1 MKGVRLRRFWDDLTQ
16 SSYSQTLLGNALV
29 GAIPLPR
36 LPRLFFLGLCFCWL
50 EATLKADDALYS
62 NPYRNIPVEKA
73 SSLLIGLWGDDNK
86 LINAVKIEDSNL
98 VRNIFRQIKTSAPE
112 KSKLYTYADY
122 TVALLSG

>member
-1 MKGVRLRRFWDDLTQ
+1 
-16 SSYSQTLLGNALV
+16 
-29 GAIPLPR
+29 
-36 LPRLFFLGLCFCWL
+36 
-50 EATLKADDALYS
+50 LKADDALYS

-122 TVALLSG
+122 TVVVLDEDGQVIAGLQYWPVGHSVRGICTLPGYQAKKWVFY